1 MSRTTKLAAT
11 LVLLTLAS
19 ACSSDPEE
27 ARKAYIASGDKFVA
41 ENKLSGDCGDGMT
54 HPCPNLLVSLS
65 LTLQSFGNFGRK
77 IGRVFGEQDFPITSH
92 RLALQLQ
99 EILIVLFVHPHPSTF
114 ALRQKGG

>member
-41 ENKLSGDCGDGMT
+41 ENKLSEAVIQYRNAVQKAPRSGEARLKLAETYGQIGDV
-54 HPCPNLLVSLS
+54 PNSYREYLRAADLLPDQHEVQIKAVSFQLM
-65 LTLQSFGNFGRK
+65 FGQFEDAKTR
-77 IGRVFGEQDFPITSH
+77 
-92 RLALQLQ
+92 A
-99 EILIVLFVHPHPSTF
+99 
-114 ALRQKGG
+114 